1 MVFTQELNELIMHQP
16 LYVNT
21 PLIRSKL
28 HSDVFY
34 KLECDQP
41 SFSFKIRGMER
52 LCRFHLEKGVKRFI
66 ASSGGNAGYSLAY
79 VGQQLGVDVSVI
91 VPSTTSSYMMDKI
104 VSLGAKVEM
113 FGDVWDEANVRALV
127 IAEKTGAVFVSPFD
141 DPLLWDG
148 HSTIIDECKI
158 QMKKP
163 DHLVV
168 SVGGGGL
175 LCGIIEGLKRNLWS
189 DVKITTV
196 ETTGAASFYES
207 WKAQKVVELKE
218 INTIANTL
226 GAKRITEKALSLAN
240 QFQVTPLLVSDDEA
254 VKASEFFY
262 KETSKKV
269 EPACGAALSIP
280 FLYPESFD
288 ENERVLVIVCGGANV

>member
-1 MVFTQELNELIMHQP
+1 MHQT

-21 PLIRSKL
+21 PLIRPKL

-79 VGQQLGVDVSVI
+79 VGQQLGLDVSVI

-113 FGDVWDEANVRALV
+113 FGDVWDEANIRALE
-127 IAEKTGAVFVSPFD
+127 IADKTGAVYVSPFD

-168 SVGGGGL
+168 SVGGGD
-175 LCGIIEGLKRNLWS
+175 CS
-189 DVKITTV
+189 
-196 ETTGAASFYES
+196 
-207 WKAQKVVELKE
+207 VEL
-218 INTIANTL
+218 
-226 GAKRITEKALSLAN
+226 
-240 QFQVTPLLVSDDEA
+240 
-254 VKASEFFY
+254 
-262 KETSKKV
+262 
-269 EPACGAALSIP
+269 
-280 FLYPESFD
+280 
-288 ENERVLVIVCGGANV
+288 

>member
-1 MVFTQELNELIMHQP
+1 MNSNNRLFHK
-16 LYVNT
+16 T
-21 PLIRSKL
+21 PLITSKSMQRL
-28 HSDVFY
+28 FY
-34 KLECDQP
+34 KMECDQP
-41 SFSFKIRGMER
+41 SYSFKIRGMER
-52 LCRFHLEKGVKRFI
+52 LCRYHLEKGVKRFV

-79 VGQQLGVDVSVI
+79 VGQQLDLEVSVV
-91 VPSTTSSYMMDKI
+91 VPSTTSSYMIDKI
-104 VSLGAKVEM
+104 KSLGAKVEIN
-113 FGDVWDEANVRALV
+113 GNVWDEANIRALE
-127 IAEKTGAVFVSPFD
+127 IADKTGAVFVSPFD

-148 HSTIIDECKI
+148 HSTIIDECKT

-163 DHLVV
+163 DRLVV

-175 LCGIIEGLKRNLWS
+175 LCGIIEGLKRNHWL

-207 WKAQKVVELKE
+207 WNAQKVIELKE

-226 GAKRITEKALSLAN
+226 GAKKITARALSLAKEIEIKP
-240 QFQVTPLLVSDDEA
+240 VLVSDEDA
-254 VKASEFFY
+254 VKASQLFY

-280 FLYPESFD
+280 FLYPEHYD
-288 ENERVLVIVCGGANV
+288 ENERVLVIVCGGANTPGSF

>member
-1 MVFTQELNELIMHQP
+1 MNSNNRLFHK
-16 LYVNT
+16 T
-21 PLIRSKL
+21 PLITSKSMQRL
-28 HSDVFY
+28 FY
-34 KLECDQP
+34 KMECDQP
-41 SFSFKIRGMER
+41 SYSFKIRGMER
-52 LCRFHLEKGVKRFI
+52 LCRYHLEKGVKRFV

-79 VGQQLGVDVSVI
+79 VGQQLDLEVSVV
-91 VPSTTSSYMMDKI
+91 VPSTTSSYMIDKI
-104 VSLGAKVEM
+104 KSLGAKVEIN
-113 FGDVWDEANVRALV
+113 GNVWDEANIRALE
-127 IAEKTGAVFVSPFD
+127 IADKTGAVFVSPFD

-148 HSTIIDECKI
+148 HSTLIDECKT

-163 DHLVV
+163 DRLVV

-175 LCGIIEGLKRNLWS
+175 LCGIIEGLKRNHWL

-207 WKAQKVVELKE
+207 WHAQKVIELKE

-226 GAKRITEKALSLAN
+226 GAKKITARALSLAKEIEIKP
-240 QFQVTPLLVSDDEA
+240 VLVSDEDA
-254 VKASEFFY
+254 VKASQLFY

-280 FLYPESFD
+280 FLYPEHYD
-288 ENERVLVIVCGGANV
+288 ENERVLVIVCGGANTPGSF

>member
-1 MVFTQELNELIMHQP
+1 MIENKSLYSVTSLIE
-16 LYVNT
+16 
-21 PLIRSKL
+21 SKTIQN
-28 HSDVFY
+28 VFY
-34 KLECDQP
+34 KMECDQP

-254 VKASEFFY
+254 VKASE
-262 KETSKKV
+262 
-269 EPACGAALSIP
+269 L
-280 FLYPESFD
+280 L
-288 ENERVLVIVCGGANV
+288 L